1 MPGNQQSDQHEFT
14 VDVVVI
20 GGGAVGE
27 NAAQYA
33 IEGSDLTA
41 VIVEGHL
48 LGGEC
53 SYYACMPSKALLRPL
68 DVAGTSADVDGVS
81 PALLDHGGMLQRR
94 DAFVSHYDDSS
105 QVDWAESAGI
115 HVVRGHA
122 RLIGERTVRVDED
135 DAASRTITARHAV
148 ILATGSEPKVPAEFE
163 GAHVWTSADATGVV
177 EVPERLAIVGGGV
190 VACEAATWLA
200 GLGARVTLLVRGSDL
215 LTGNE
220 PFAGHSVLDGMKAHG
235 VDVMFNA
242 SVTACRRDNPE
253 HTGLGKIHGG
263 TVHVETTVGDVDVD
277 EVLVA
282 TGRAPR
288 LGDLGLDAVGLT
300 PENILDRDLP
310 DWLHAVGDASGDV
323 PLTHWGKY
331 RARVLGARIRAAA
344 LAEPEPFV
352 VDNPPVPQVIFTEP
366 QVAQVGLTEAAAHEQ
381 GIDVVT
387 AQVAYNAVAG
397 SALLRNDV
405 PGQAKIVVDRESHCL
420 VGATFV
426 GPEAGEQL
434 HAATVAITGQ
444 LPVHVLRHAVPSYP
458 TVSELWLRLLESLPE
473 EMRRPRN

>member
-1 MPGNQQSDQHEFT
+1 MPDTQQADRQDLT

-81 PALLDHGGMLQRR
+81 PARLDHGGMLQRR

-105 QVDWAESAGI
+105 QVEWAESTGI
-115 HVVRGHA
+115 QVLRGHA
-122 RLIGERTVRVDED
+122 HLTGERTVRVDD

-148 ILATGSEPKVPAEFE
+148 ILATGSEPSVPAEFE

-177 EVPERLAIVGGGV
+177 EVPERLVIVGGGV

-200 GLGARVTLLVRGSDL
+200 GLGAHVTLLVRGSAL

-220 PFAGHSVLDGMKAHG
+220 PFAGHSVLDGMKTHG
-235 VDVMFNA
+235 VDVMFNT

-263 TVHVETTVGDVDVD
+263 AVHLETTSGELDVD
-277 EVLVA
+277 EVLAA

-288 LGDLGLDAVGLT
+288 LDDLGLDAVGLT
-300 PENILDRDLP
+300 PENIIDRDLP
-310 DWLHAVGDASGDV
+310 SWLHAVGDASGDV

-331 RARVLGARIRAAA
+331 RARVLGARIRAVATGD
-344 LAEPEPFV
+344 PEPFEV
-352 VDNPPVPQVIFTEP
+352 QSPPVPQVIFTEP
-366 QVAQVGLTEAAAHEQ
+366 QVAQVGLTQVAADEQ

-405 PGQAKIVVDRESHCL
+405 PGQAKIVVDRESRCL

-434 HAATVAITGQ
+434 HAATVAITGRI
-444 LPVHVLRHAVPSYP
+444 PVPVLRHAVPSYP

-473 EMRRPRN
+473 EMRRPRD

>member
-1 MPGNQQSDQHEFT
+1 MPGNQESDCQDLT

-48 LGGEC
+48 VGGEC

-68 DVAGTSADVDGVS
+68 DVVGTSADVDGVS
-81 PALLDHGGMLQRR
+81 PARLNRGGILQRR
-94 DAFVSHYDDSS
+94 DSFVSHYDDSA
-105 QVDWAESAGI
+105 QVEWAQSAGI

-122 RLIGERTVRVDED
+122 RLVGERTVRVDD

-148 ILATGSEPKVPAEFE
+148 VIATGSEPKVPAEFE
-163 GAHVWTSADATGVV
+163 GAQVWTSADATGVV

-200 GLGARVTLLVRGSDL
+200 GLGAQVTLLVRGSDL

-220 PFAGHSVLDGMKAHG
+220 PFAGHSVLGGMKTHG
-235 VDVMFNA
+235 VDVVFDA

-263 TVHVETTVGDVDVD
+263 TVHLDTTVGEMDVD

-282 TGRAPR
+282 TGRAAR

-300 PENILDRDLP
+300 PENILDHDLP

-344 LAEPEPFV
+344 LGEPEPFTV
-352 VDNPPVPQVIFTEP
+352 ENPPVPQVIFTEP
-366 QVAQVGLTEAAAHEQ
+366 QVAQVGLTQAAAHEQ

-397 SALLRNDV
+397 AALLRNDV
-405 PGQAKIVVDRESHCL
+405 PGQAKIVVERESRCL

-444 LPVHVLRHAVPSYP
+444 IPVHMLRHAVPSYP